1 MGRIR
6 SHSLNFDKI
15 KTNTALDKHT
25 IIKSKKSKKK
35 LKQNKK
41 RNYSKQTKEKLRQ
54 KIKKVS

>member
-35 LKQNKK
+35 TKTKQEEELLETN
-41 RNYSKQTKEKLRQ
+41 
-54 KIKKVS
+54 